1 MVPLEGD
8 DPAVQEATQSI
19 KTLRPAGGSEALHKI
34 TAPSE
39 GGVKIKAKAVIAAPR
54 EKTINRRTSTILR
67 QDHTQPNSIC
77 NTSKKGDHKTSS
89 NMQLPVTAGMG
100 DDVIDSEVKALI
112 VPGSATSSEY
122 KIETEVNRG
131 SNRQFV
137 TLQTQN
143 VNFPITFEV
152 ANIFRDTHP

>member
-67 QDHTQPNSIC
+67 QDHTQPNGI
-77 NTSKKGDHKTSS
+77 SKKGDHKTSS

-137 TLQTQN
+137 TL
-143 VNFPITFEV
+143 
-152 ANIFRDTHP
+152 

>member
-1 MVPLEGD
+1 M
-8 DPAVQEATQSI
+8 
-19 KTLRPAGGSEALHKI
+19 
-34 TAPSE
+34 
-39 GGVKIKAKAVIAAPR
+39 KIKAKAVIAAPR

-67 QDHTQPNSIC
+67 QDHTQPNGI
-77 NTSKKGDHKTSS
+77 SKKGDHKTSS

-137 TLQTQN
+137 TL
-143 VNFPITFEV
+143 
-152 ANIFRDTHP
+152 